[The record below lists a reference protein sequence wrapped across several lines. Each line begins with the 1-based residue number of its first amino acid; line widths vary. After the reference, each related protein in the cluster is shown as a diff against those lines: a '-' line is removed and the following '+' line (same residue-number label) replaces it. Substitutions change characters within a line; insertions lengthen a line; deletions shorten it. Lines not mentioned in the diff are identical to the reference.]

1 MNSEIL
7 QAELRSKQEMASKGY
22 SNGIFNMVFLLQMK
36 VLKQIKGEV
45 MDEGLFRS
53 YFKKLYKSLNYLERD
68 FLSLLDKEERNG
80 FMIFTK
86 SLKDLATYFKCHRE
100 HKDIEEY

>member
-1 MNSEIL
+1 
-7 QAELRSKQEMASKGY
+7 
-22 SNGIFNMVFLLQMK
+22 MK
-36 VLKQIKGEV
+36 VLKQIKGEI
-45 MDEGLFRS
+45 MDESLFRS

-86 SLKDLATYFKCHRE
+86 SLNDLATYFKCKRE
-100 HKDIEEY
+100 HKEIEEY